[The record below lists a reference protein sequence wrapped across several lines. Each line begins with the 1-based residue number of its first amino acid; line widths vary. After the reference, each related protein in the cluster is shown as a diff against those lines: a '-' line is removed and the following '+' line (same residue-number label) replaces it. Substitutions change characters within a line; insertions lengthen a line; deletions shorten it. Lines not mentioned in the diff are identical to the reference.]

1 MFSKYRTLM
10 GRITRMTM
18 IKTVI
23 TAHYD
28 VIANIVDLVIIIFSR
43 FDIDILEREIPAW
56 LGF

>member
-1 MFSKYRTLM
+1 
-10 GRITRMTM
+10 M